1 MISRAVR
8 SRVKEFTQCSVYV
21 PRLRATAE
29 VVSDS
34 QMPINGAKGRAVEVL
49 QCNERHEGNDGES
62 IEE

>member
-1 MISRAVR
+1 
-8 SRVKEFTQCSVYV
+8 VKEFTQCSVYV